1 MMFGPSDNRA
11 VTCVADSL
19 ARHNVSHQVFN
30 GHEANKRYPNQFKI
44 PDNYS
49 CVFEEKGGILQAQK
63 AVAAFQVHNIHTC
76 LYMYQKLH
84 NYHTPILITKS
95 QYFVIENCSC
105 HTITYAHT
113 LNTITCMVHVCFLL

>member
-1 MMFGPSDNRA
+1 MFGPSDNRA

-63 AVAAFQVHNIHTC
+63 AVAAFQVHYIHTC

-84 NYHTPILITKS
+84 NYHMPILITKS
-95 QYFVIENCSC
+95 
-105 HTITYAHT
+105 
-113 LNTITCMVHVCFLL
+113 